1 MCEDGDVKLAEALAA
16 RADLQ
21 RRIEQLRSR
30 IWDNARYQEGEEPA
44 EDPAPGHAAAA
55 LADPVL
61 DALGGAPATLDT
73 LAQRTGLTLDALS
86 AKLLTLELDGRIA
99 SLPGGRYQKIH

>member
-1 MCEDGDVKLAEALAA
+1 MLDILDELAWQQRLAPPQLAET
-16 RADLQ
+16 RADP
-21 RRIEQLRSR
+21 I
-30 IWDNARYQEGEEPA
+30 
-44 EDPAPGHAAAA
+44 
-55 LADPVL
+55 L
-61 DALGGAPATLDT
+61 DALDGAPTTLDI

>member
-1 MCEDGDVKLAEALAA
+1 V
-16 RADLQ
+16 
-21 RRIEQLRSR
+21 LRQDR
-30 IWDNARYQEGEEPA
+30 PEGERQ
-44 EDPAPGHAAAA
+44 AAYPLRVLPES

-61 DALGGAPATLDT
+61 DALDGSPTTLDT
-73 LAQRTGLTLDALS
+73 LAQTTGLTLDALS